1 MSKRKQLDAQLAQGT
16 ANASGPSHRSEIS
29 PSLPYC
35 RQHHRS
41 MNILED
47 RPSEIARPRLS
58 LQGCKSL
65 LGLAGE
71 LTDAQVLK
79 LRDSLYDLAN
89 VLLEG
94 NRNGK
99 RFQ

>member
-1 MSKRKQLDAQLAQGT
+1 MSKRKQLDAQLAQGA
-16 ANASGPSHRSEIS
+16 ANASGPSHQSEIT

-35 RQHHRS
+35 RERHRS
-41 MNILED
+41 VSVLEN
-47 RPSEIARPRLS
+47 RPPEIARPRLS
-58 LQGCKSL
+58 LQKCKSV
-65 LGLAGE
+65 LGLAGK

-89 VLLEG
+89 VVLEG
-94 NRNGK
+94 SRNGK